1 MVSGFTIF
9 CLSFQQ
15 NLSTGCPFCAPDVM
29 HNLCVLCL
37 GLILEMEQYTSYIG
51 CEISKVPL
59 SNIAQRI
66 MAALQSSPVGEVQTS
81 RKSNQS
87 E

>member
-1 MVSGFTIF
+1 MFTIF
-9 CLSFQQ
+9 CLQFQQ
-15 NLSTGCPFCAPDVM
+15 NISEDYSWPSLI

-37 GLILEMEQYTSYIG
+37 GLTLEMEQYIG

-66 MAALQSSPVGEVQTS
+66 MTALQSIPVEAQTN
-81 RKSNQS
+81 RENNQS

>member
-1 MVSGFTIF
+1 
-9 CLSFQQ
+9 
-15 NLSTGCPFCAPDVM
+15 
-29 HNLCVLCL
+29 
-37 GLILEMEQYTSYIG
+37 MERYIG

-66 MAALQSSPVGEVQTS
+66 MTALQSIPVEAQTN
-81 RKSNQS
+81 RENNQS